1 MRKLILLSICIVLV
15 ITANNTLFAQETNT
29 QYSGG
34 IIAGTEQRFLISFS
48 NQTTIKA
55 KILSVDGNN
64 IVIKKNGEDYR
75 TIDRSD
81 IVKIE
86 AIPYGKI
93 GSVGFGYG
101 IPFGGVLGF
110 NGELNILPILS
121 VNAAIGT
128 TIFAGFG
135 YDFGIKAYFRKQG
148 PRWRPRASV
157 FYGTNAIWIE
167 DFGDPNNQNYS
178 GITVGLG
185 QLLQW
190 QRHGLDLD
198 LMYIVTSELYNAHPD
213 DFFPIKVSAGY
224 RIAF

>member
-1 MRKLILLSICIVLV
+1 MRKLILLSICIVSI

-29 QYSGG
+29 PYSGG

-48 NQTTIKA
+48 NQATIKA
-55 KILSVDGNN
+55 KILSVEDNN
-64 IVIKKNGEDYR
+64 IVIKENGEDSR

-81 IVKIE
+81 IVNIE

-101 IPFGGVLGF
+101 IPFGGVIGI
-110 NGELNILPILS
+110 NGELNLLPFLS
-121 VNAAIGT
+121 FNVAGGT

-135 YDFGIKAYFRKQG
+135 YDFGIKAYFRKPG
-148 PRWRPRASV
+148 PIWRPRASV

-185 QLLQW
+185 QRLQR
-190 QRHGLDLD
+190 QGHGIDLD
-198 LMYIVTSELYNAHPD
+198 LMYIVTSEL
-213 DFFPIKVSAGY
+213 
-224 RIAF
+224 